1 MNEKAGTKVA
11 HSPHA
16 KKERDRN
23 GQQQV
28 GKTTE
33 QRLEDTARFGRTNC
47 CCYPHAMKA
56 KEHTVQQLRVH
67 YIVV

>member
-11 HSPHA
+11 HSHHA

-23 GQQQV
+23 GRQQV

-33 QRLEDTARFGRTNC
+33 
-47 CCYPHAMKA
+47 
-56 KEHTVQQLRVH
+56 
-67 YIVV
+67 